1 MNLFNKALMSKS
13 KAVLLLPVIMIT
25 AAYIRLRINSSCNY
39 LLIGGDGPY
48 YPLQV
53 RSMLEHFKLALP
65 DMPLLFMIEAGLAK
79 ILILWDYAS
88 PAECVITAC
97 KFIDAILPPLAAIP
111 VFLIAKEF
119 TTDSIKSKALNYLV
133 VAFSVINI
141 TTTLFFSNGLQKN
154 AVTVV
159 GIFFYL
165 YFVIRYLKYTQRKDL
180 YYGLL
185 VLLLCALTHF
195 GSFALLL
202 FFTFLTGLFRIIYNR
217 QQIKFLSLKR
227 LLIACSALAL
237 LVSVIAWFDYG
248 RFMRLVSIPFRVF
261 ESPVLLLLLDGF
273 DIRNYLNP
281 IQLISINLLSVIA
294 LIIVIANRKLL
305 DKTTRIILYPLITA
319 SFFLISPLIGIE
331 WANRLYVMSY
341 IPVVVVYLIIFSRVP
356 SKWVKAFPALIFAG
370 IVSLCLLNSM
380 PNTGC
385 ITDASYTEF
394 TQIKQ
399 QVAFSN
405 RDVMIGRQDL
415 RILGSWEFRI
425 KSVVDYLLTKEDFK
439 TYNHVYVIRQ
449 ISGSNFSKGRFRGD
463 AEVPEN
469 SVKVYSGPC
478 FELYQLNNNTAWKGG
493 SGKPSKS
500 RGRIIRMD
508 KDKLLLKNDKT
519 GLVRTIELRHP
530 VIHFLN
536 DHTELKNGSYIEV
549 WGNWKPFSLNV
560 IAESIDEIE
569 TVR

>member
-1 MNLFNKALMSKS
+1 MSKS

-79 ILILWDYAS
+79 ILILLNYAS
-88 PAECVITAC
+88 PYECVITAC
-97 KFIDAILPPLAAIP
+97 KVVDAILPPLAAIP

-119 TTDSIKSKALNYLV
+119 ITDSIKSKALNYLV

-154 AVTVV
+154 AVAVV

-185 VLLLCALTHF
+185 VLMLCALTHF

-202 FFTFLTGLFRIIYNR
+202 FFTFLTGLFWIIYNR

-227 LLIACSALAL
+227 LLIACSALVL

-281 IQLISINLLSVIA
+281 IQLITINLLSVIA

-305 DKTTRIILYPLITA
+305 DKTTRIILYSLITA

-370 IVSLCLLNSM
+370 VVSLCLLNSM

-469 SVKVYSGPC
+469 ALKIYSGTC
-478 FELYQLNNNTAWKGG
+478 FELYALKNNEAWKGG
-493 SGKPSKS
+493 SGKPSKA
-500 RGRIIRMD
+500 RGRIIRID
-508 KDKLLLKNDKT
+508 KEKLFLKNDKT

-530 VIHFLN
+530 IIHFLN

-549 WGNWKPFSLNV
+549 WGSWKPFSLNV